1 MVRKKAKSKR
11 MTCAKRYKIQK
22 KINEHKRKERK
33 EARKN
38 PKSRKLKKDPGIPN
52 LYPFKDQLLNKIE
65 QQKRKLEDE
74 KQRQKDARNSLFNKN
89 RKLNFT
95 SLSEDASKRDI
106 EFDIDHVSKK
116 EEGISTAIDAAVVGQ
131 KDNSR
136 KAYYKEF
143 RKVLEA
149 ADVILEI
156 LDARDPLGCRTKH
169 IEKMILESESTKRI
183 ILVLNKIDLVPR
195 ENIMQWLIYLRK
207 EFPTIAFKSSTQS
220 QRKNLGHISAS
231 VSTVSNN
238 MLQRSNECLGA
249 ETLIKL
255 LKNYS
260 RNLNMK
266 TSITV
271 GVIGIP
277 NVGKSSIINSLKR
290 SKVCDIGAT
299 PGLTKFTQEI
309 HLDKN
314 IKLLD
319 CPGIVFTRDKNAETL
334 LRNCIKIELLE
345 DLISPVELIVSRCKP
360 EQLMTKYN
368 VPRFRDVNE
377 FLLHLANKKGKLKHG
392 GIPDID
398 SAAKIVLQDWNSGKI
413 PYYTIPP
420 VIDKNNAILDST
432 IVSTWSKEFNLNEV
446 CNEIEDQNILSG
458 SKNES
463 DLDSVMVDSDEK

>member
-1 MVRKKAKSKR
+1 MVRKKTKSKR
-11 MTCAKRYKIQK
+11 MTCARRYKNQK
-22 KINEHKRKERK
+22 NINEHKRKERR

-89 RKLNFT
+89 RKLNFA
-95 SLSEDASKRDI
+95 SLSEDASKRDA
-106 EFDIDHVSKK
+106 EFDNDHVSE

-143 RKVLEA
+143 QS
-149 ADVILEI
+149 
-156 LDARDPLGCRTKH
+156 G
-169 IEKMILESESTKRI
+169 STKRV

-207 EFPTIAFKSSTQS
+207 ELPTIAFKSSTQS
-220 QRKNLGHISAS
+220 QRKNLGHVSAS
-231 VSTVSNN
+231 VSTASNK
-238 MLQRSNECLGA
+238 MLQHSNECLGA
-249 ETLIKL
+249 DMLIKL

-260 RNLNMK
+260 RNLNIK

-299 PGLTKFTQEI
+299 PGLTKFAQEI

-319 CPGIVFTRDKNAETL
+319 CPGIVFTRDKNAEIL
-334 LRNCIKIELLE
+334 LRNCIKIELLD

-360 EQLMTKYN
+360 EQLMIRYN
-368 VPRFRDVNE
+368 VPMFRDVNE
-377 FLLHLANKKGKLKHG
+377 FLLHLARQRGKLKHG

-432 IVSTWSKEFNLNEV
+432 IVSTWSKEFNLNET
-446 CNEIEDQNILSG
+446 CNEVEDQNILSG
-458 SKNES
+458 SKSES
-463 DLDSVMVDSDEK
+463 DFDRVMVDSDESNN